1 MKIREII
8 AEALP
13 GVAPLVKGIAKAV
26 APSEKTLAKRAA
38 KATKDVD
45 YEAAKAVI
53 RSEWARVSQKLGVWV
68 TALTWAGIL
77 TPFWHYWWA
86 VKLAEKKLEAGTY
99 TKENYDYVRQTEMSK
114 LITALTVGLA
124 GKTVF
129 GTFHAAMSVF
139 KRIPIFGKALR
150 PVLNF
155 LQTLDK
161 TGQVA
166 FVAFLNTDTGRRWL
180 ALAAT
185 ADFFEGTPYEI
196 DVAQI
201 VGGSGVAL
209 LDMAKEAVG
218 MKTTPAASAASQ
230 TASNGAATSP
240 EADSGAADATT
251 TSPFKPAS
259 TPSSTSIVTPMV
271 GVDRD
276 IFTGRSLK

>member
-1 MKIREII
+1 MKIHEII

-26 APSEKTLAKRAA
+26 TPSKKTMAKRAA
-38 KATKDVD
+38 KAAKDVD

-53 RSEWARVSQKLGVWV
+53 RSEWARVSQKLSVWV

-86 VKLAEKKLEAGTY
+86 VRLAEKKLEAGVY
-99 TKENYDYVRQTEMSK
+99 SQENYDYVRQTEMSK
-114 LITALTVGLA
+114 LVTALTVGLA
-124 GKTVF
+124 GKAVF
-129 GTFHAAMSVF
+129 GTFHTAMSVF
-139 KRIPIFGKALR
+139 KRIPIFGRALR

-161 TGQVA
+161 SAQVA

-201 VGGSGVAL
+201 VGGSSVAL
-209 LDMAKEAVG
+209 IDMAKEAVG
-218 MKTTPAASAASQ
+218 MKAAPAAGKPADKSAVPAS
-230 TASNGAATSP
+230 S
-240 EADSGAADATT
+240 TT
-251 TSPFKPAS
+251 TEPAVAKEPAKTS
-259 TPSSTSIVTPMV
+259 SVPTSTSVVAPMV

-276 IFTGRSLK
+276 IFTGRPLK

>member
-1 MKIREII
+1 MKIREIV

-26 APSEKTLAKRAA
+26 APSKKTLAKRAA
-38 KATKDVD
+38 KAAKDVD

-53 RSEWARVSQKLGVWV
+53 RSEWAQISKKIGAWATLF
-68 TALTWAGIL
+68 TWAGIL

-86 VKLAEKKLEAGTY
+86 VRLAEKKLEAGAY
-99 TKENYDYVRQTEMSK
+99 TQENYDYVRQTEMSK
-114 LITALTVGLA
+114 LVTALAVGFS
-124 GKTVF
+124 GKAVF
-129 GTFHAAMSVF
+129 GTFHAAMGVF
-139 KRIPIFGKALR
+139 KRLPIFGKALR

-161 TGQVA
+161 SGQVA

-209 LDMAKEAVG
+209 LDMVKDAVG
-218 MKTTPAASAASQ
+218 MKTTPAAGAASQ
-230 TASNGAATSP
+230 AATKGTTSP
-240 EADSGAADATT
+240 AAGTDTDTSA
-251 TSPFKPAS
+251 TSPFKSSS
-259 TPSSTSIVTPMV
+259 TPSNAPIVTPMV